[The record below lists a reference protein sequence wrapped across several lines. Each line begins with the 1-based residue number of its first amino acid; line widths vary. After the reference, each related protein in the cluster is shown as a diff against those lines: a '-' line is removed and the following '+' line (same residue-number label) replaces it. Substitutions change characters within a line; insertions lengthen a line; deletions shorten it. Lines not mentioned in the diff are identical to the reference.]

1 MFKKLS
7 SRDIKFF
14 LLGVFAMFVVVIL
27 FEWNDF
33 VTGIKGAI
41 NSTPK
46 TEMIQQK

>member
-1 MFKKLS
+1 MFKKITG
-7 SRDIKFF
+7 RDVKFF
-14 LLGVFAMFVVVIL
+14 FLGVFAMFVVVFL

-33 VTGIKGAI
+33 VAGIKAGM